1 MAAPAVQLLDR
12 CSPSPSPQSGGTRFK
27 PSPEQRKFRQA
38 LQTEEPAASVRDF
51 CERVGVSPTSVY
63 RWQRNPAFRRWIA
76 ADLANHLF
84 MNAALLAITA
94 SNASVN
100 GDQKMAMAML
110 KFSFHPNGLAAF
122 NHYLT
127 HPPNAPADDDTDP
140 DDDSC
145 ADPEPPPPPVGAMS
159 ATYRLLQNVK
169 HATEAHYLSARRAV
183 LFHDCMEQ
191 LARYAAA
198 EEEAA
203 QHRAAAAR
211 PEDAA
216 APILAGPPAAPPQPF
231 SAAGG
236 RLSAVDGPASRAADS
251 EQQVVDQAR
260 RPDEGGDG
268 EQRSG
273 AGGGD
278 GKERVGID
286 GGHVVGPHPGLGF
299 EHRAA
304 GG

>member
-12 CSPSPSPQSGGTRFK
+12 PSPFLSPQSGGTHFK
-27 PSPEQRKFRQA
+27 PSPEQRKFQQA

-51 CERVGVSPTSVY
+51 CERVGVSPSSVY

-127 HPPNAPADDDTDP
+127 HPPNAPATDEEDDTDP
-140 DDDSC
+140 ETDSF
-145 ADPEPPPPPVGAMS
+145 AEPELPPPPVGAMS

-183 LFHDCMEQ
+183 LFHDCA
-191 LARYAAA
+191 L
-198 EEEAA
+198 
-203 QHRAAAAR
+203 H
-211 PEDAA
+211 DH
-216 APILAGPPAAPPQPF
+216 
-231 SAAGG
+231 S
-236 RLSAVDGPASRAADS
+236 
-251 EQQVVDQAR
+251 
-260 RPDEGGDG
+260 
-268 EQRSG
+268 
-273 AGGGD
+273 
-278 GKERVGID
+278 
-286 GGHVVGPHPGLGF
+286 
-299 EHRAA
+299 
-304 GG
+304 